1 MPILYW
7 PRCAAGRIMRLM
19 NHATPVRRLA
29 GLRSRIAAPS
39 LRPVLW
45 LGLIVFSALAALA
58 AGPVEAMTCLAGSL

>member
-7 PRCAAGRIMRLM
+7 PRVGPWTIMAAM
-19 NHATPVRRLA
+19 HSATPVRRFA
-29 GLRSRIAAPS
+29 RLRSGIAAPS